1 MKVYILGKNNDDK
14 GSQLEE
20 LTRQLLEYQ
29 GFSYIA
35 KNTQHS
41 GANEIDVRA
50 EKKDFVGIRE
60 IKTPVICE
68 CKAYNKPIDM
78 TDWLKFIGKL
88 YIERKKGREAEHTI
102 GLMISLCGAN
112 GCVQGSFRDDFS
124 DDERVQL
131 ITNDELYCILSEL
144 YSIREAAIVKE
155 HLNREHKIQC
165 WDIDIAYFEKK
176 CYLIVSLDNS
186 KYTICNTFGELIRGH
201 DVEDIVPLINT
212 WTGFSQEM
220 YEDVWSNEETTA
232 LLRIIE
238 SRMLTGIF
246 LLGNISID
254 EVQKHIVYSDSKD
267 PVSKEQLI
275 EAASHSEYISIDENN
290 TLSLTEIYDTIQ
302 FINHIYNI
310 GMQVELF
317 SSDKFQNMIDKELM
331 EQIKLVQYGLDL
343 NDQEKSDCLFLIK
356 HSPSALFYS
365 INADKFLHTYEAIAP
380 INHEMKKLMHNHF
393 FRQLVKLFEE
403 DFSNP
408 VFSTMMR
415 NNFSIA
421 ELNNHT
427 TICLQAEE
435 EKRQITFEQKL
446 LLVPIEGFQ
455 QPILLSHI
463 LDAKKN

>member
-1 MKVYILGKNNDDK
+1 
-14 GSQLEE
+14 
-20 LTRQLLEYQ
+20 
-29 GFSYIA
+29 
-35 KNTQHS
+35 
-41 GANEIDVRA
+41 
-50 EKKDFVGIRE
+50 
-60 IKTPVICE
+60 
-68 CKAYNKPIDM
+68 
-78 TDWLKFIGKL
+78 
-88 YIERKKGREAEHTI
+88 
-102 GLMISLCGAN
+102 
-112 GCVQGSFRDDFS
+112 
-124 DDERVQL
+124 
-131 ITNDELYCILSEL
+131 
-144 YSIREAAIVKE
+144 
-155 HLNREHKIQC
+155 
-165 WDIDIAYFEKK
+165 
-176 CYLIVSLDNS
+176 
-186 KYTICNTFGELIRGH
+186 
-201 DVEDIVPLINT
+201 
-212 WTGFSQEM
+212 M

-435 EKRQITFEQKL
+435 EKDK
-446 LLVPIEGFQ
+446 
-455 QPILLSHI
+455 
-463 LDAKKN
+463 